1 MESKIF
7 INDELCE
14 RVVIGTLLSES
25 NALTEVREILNDECF
40 YNNTCQVIYKAI
52 LKVTD
57 GGDVANIITVLP
69 ELHRMKVNID
79 GASLALLS
87 SAHTFDIRR
96 EALRLVELSK
106 RRKIN
111 ALGLYLQQQ
120 GGNESET
127 IEDITNHVS
136 DTLKGIEGESANHI
150 KMAGEYLEEVDER
163 IKANYNGAVQRY
175 THTGFVE
182 IDTRGGLQPNNLIVV
197 AADSSQGKTA
207 FAGSVALNAAISGA
221 GIAFYSLEMT
231 GAQMLTRLVAIDSCI
246 PCSVLFNQRLSSDEQ
261 QRYKAS
267 SEKIKGLNLYF
278 DDRSS
283 SNIDAI
289 ISSIRTMVAKKHV
302 DGAIIDYLQIL
313 SVNTKTTNI
322 ETQLAEIARRL
333 KNLAN
338 ELNIWIMLLSQ
349 LSRDTL
355 NPEPTLARLR
365 GSGQINEAADTTILI
380 YRPEYY
386 SLTSGK
392 NFKYSGQYANISTHG
407 TALVNVAKGRNTG
420 IYSFVCGFDANS
432 TKFYDMDKNALND
445 AVQPLPIG
453 VVSDNDPF

>member
-1 MESKIF
+1 MNNKAF
-7 INDELCE
+7 IDDELCE
-14 RVVIGTLLSES
+14 RIVIGTLLSES
-25 NALTEVREILNDECF
+25 DALSEVRDILNDECF
-40 YNNTCQVIYKAI
+40 YNNTYKIIYQAI

-69 ELHRMKVNID
+69 ELRRMKTDID
-79 GASLALLS
+79 VAFLTSIIGS
-87 SAHTFDIRR
+87 HTFDIRR
-96 EALRLVELSK
+96 EVLRLVELSK
-106 RRKIN
+106 RRKIKV
-111 ALGLYLQQQ
+111 LGLYLQQQ
-120 GGNESET
+120 GSNEGET
-127 IEDITNHVS
+127 IENTINHVS
-136 DTLKGIEGESANHI
+136 DEIKGIEGESVNHI
-150 KMAGEYLEEVDER
+150 KMAGEYLEEVNER
-163 IKANYNGAVQRY
+163 INANCNGIIQKC
-175 THTGFVE
+175 THTGFAE
-182 IDTRGGLQPNNLIVV
+182 IDKRGGLQPNNLLIV

-207 FAGSVALNAAISGA
+207 FAGSIALNAAISGA

-231 GAQMLTRLVAIDSCI
+231 GAQMLTRLVSIDSCI
-246 PCSVLFNQRLSSDEQ
+246 PCSILFNQKLSNDEQ
-261 QRYKAS
+261 QRYHVS
-267 SEKIKGLNLYF
+267 SEKIKKINLFF

-289 ISSIRTMVAKKHV
+289 ISSIRTMVARKHV

-313 SVNTKTTNI
+313 SVNTKTTNM
-322 ETQLAEIARRL
+322 EMQLAEIARRL
-333 KNLAN
+333 KNLAK

-392 NFKYSGQYANISTHG
+392 NFKYSGQYANINTHG
-407 TALVNVAKGRNTG
+407 TALVNIAKGRNTG

-432 TKFYDMDKNALND
+432 TKFYDMDKDAIND
-445 AVQPLPIG
+445 AIQVSPIG
-453 VVSDNDPF
+453 RVADDEPF